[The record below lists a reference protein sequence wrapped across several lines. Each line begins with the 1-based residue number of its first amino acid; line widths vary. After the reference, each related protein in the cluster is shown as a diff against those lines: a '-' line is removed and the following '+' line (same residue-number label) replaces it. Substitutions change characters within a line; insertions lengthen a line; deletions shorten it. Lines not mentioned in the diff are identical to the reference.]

1 MFFTNSGRAER
12 TCQIPWF
19 YREIG
24 VEIGGWI
31 EVQDWIPVWNP
42 IFVAKYPLWMEVDR
56 DILKPMQHYRRL
68 PDHFYAFPTCFEN
81 ILTTLRQV
89 SDPIGSLWQLD
100 FQSKS
105 EKKPQ
110 ISYNLLENK
119 LSQLSPHKWPLL
131 PGECRSSHGW
141 FVGAPPRL
149 RRPLVLGHDSRAT
162 RAWAPVQP
170 KNVVF
175 G

>member
-1 MFFTNSGRAER
+1 MDRVSLHIWRLDRSWER
-12 TCQIPWF
+12 
-19 YREIG
+19 
-24 VEIGGWI
+24 
-31 EVQDWIPVWNP
+31 WNHRFDP
-42 IFVAKYPLWMEVDR
+42 KYPLWMEVDR

-141 FVGAPPRL
+141 FVGLCNRRMWYLDKFRL
-149 RRPLVLGHDSRAT
+149 IENSKLSIHALQSSV
-162 RAWAPVQP
+162 
-170 KNVVF
+170 
-175 G
+175 